1 MITMDSELRD
11 SEIRVLKVLGRI
23 RHPVGYFGIVARLE
37 LRKRVLKEHLA
48 GVLDSLVERG
58 LAEFQ
63 PAPGY
68 RFGAYQLTAAGQA
81 WLDAEFAAREQAR
94 QARG

>member
-63 PAPGY
+63 PAPGH
-68 RFGAYQLTAAGQA
+68 RLGAYQLTAAGRD

>member
-1 MITMDSELRD
+1 MDSELRD

-48 GVLDSLVERG
+48 GVLDSLVGRG

-63 PAPGY
+63 PMPGH
-68 RFGAYQLTAAGQA
+68 RFGAYRLTEAGQE
-81 WLDAEFAAREQAR
+81 WLDAEFAAREEAR
-94 QARG
+94 QARQ